1 MYGKM
6 TSKSGPLNFGN
17 LDLLFQGSGIKASV
31 ANTVSNIVSLKFNQL
46 GYLEIE
52 LIIST
57 I

>member
-31 ANTVSNIVSLKFNQL
+31 ANTVSNIVSLKVQSIRIFRN
-46 GYLEIE
+46 
-52 LIIST
+52 
-57 I
+57 